1 MKAPAGPGS
10 TPGSSPGAL
19 DPLPPERLTHGR
31 VTRARETV
39 ADSHGNIGRPYQVE
53 SLLQKLESRGDISP
67 EHRAAGEQFARLF
80 RIAQL
85 DPLRAPSWL
94 RQAGG
99 TAIADGGHHTERA
112 KTQIYDAVT
121 ACGGIHSPA
130 GCAAWFI
137 LGLELSV
144 RDWALREGWNG
155 RSLNESVA
163 KGILLGAL
171 SVLALHFGVE
181 RRKSA

>member
-1 MKAPAGPGS
+1 VTQPTQP
-10 TPGSSPGAL
+10 TI
-19 DPLPPERLTHGR
+19 ERRQHD
-31 VTRARETV
+31 TV
-39 ADSHGNIGRPYQVE
+39 RRSRTQVVDSHGNIGRPYQVE
-53 SLLQKLESRGDISP
+53 ALLAKLERRGDISS
-67 EHRAAGEQFARLF
+67 EHRQAGEMFARLF

-99 TAIADGGHHTERA
+99 TAVPSSGHHTERA
-112 KTQIYDAVT
+112 KTQIYEAVT
-121 ACGGIHSPA
+121 ACGGMGSPC
-130 GCAAWFI
+130 GCAAWFV
-137 LGLELSV
+137 LGLELSI

-163 KGILLGAL
+163 KGILLGSL

-181 RRKSA
+181 KRKNA